1 MTITIGTSVRITATC
16 AHRTQA
22 GTVTAIVEGQHHPYA
37 VAGLAPWELWF
48 SSGELEIIQQP
59 QEAA

>member
-1 MTITIGTSVRITATC
+1 MTITVGTRVRVTASCT
-16 AHRTQA
+16 HRTQA

-48 SSGELEIIQQP
+48 SAGELEVVHTP

>member
-1 MTITIGTSVRITATC
+1 MTITIGTQVRVTATC

-48 SSGELEIIQQP
+48 SAHELEIITN
-59 QEAA
+59 ERTAA

>member
-1 MTITIGTSVRITATC
+1 MTITIGTQVRITASC

-22 GTVTAIVEGQHHPYA
+22 GTVTAIVPGQHHPYA

-48 SSGELEIIQQP
+48 SAGELEVIQP
-59 QEAA
+59 AQEAA